1 MRPITTPARAN
12 VYNIEGGPLRLR
24 PGFAPRSLPVG
35 LARHFSRGSVAV
47 LHVPTRLPIGSRLRC
62 RLAGSELW
70 IPGCARV
77 AVFLGAARPG
87 VVCRHRSR
95 TGCDGVWRAG
105 RVGAPHPSC
114 PPAAGAGLNRFGA
127 RPGFYT
133 GCPGSTPGVS
143 LVSRSFTNRVYYKTP
158 KTDGGFR
165 ETYSDTSCVMRR
177 EVFRCRNSLIN
188 CAINCLISCTSGARS
203 EYRYERAVQRNSTG
217 R

>member
-1 MRPITTPARAN
+1 MSRHGSLSARDSAAASPALSCGSRG
-12 VYNIEGGPLRLR
+12 VRGSPSSSEPPGPESSSESNRLR
-24 PGFAPRSLPVG
+24 RC
-35 LARHFSRGSVAV
+35 LARRPRWGAPP
-47 LHVPTRLPIGSRLRC
+47 LLP
-62 RLAGSELW
+62 
-70 IPGCARV
+70 
-77 AVFLGAARPG
+77 
-87 VVCRHRSR
+87 
-95 TGCDGVWRAG
+95 AG
-105 RVGAPHPSC
+105 RWR
-114 PPAAGAGLNRFGA
+114 GLNRFGA

>member
-1 MRPITTPARAN
+1 MSRHGSLSARDSAAASPALSCGSRG
-12 VYNIEGGPLRLR
+12 VRGSPSSSEPPGPESSSESNRLR
-24 PGFAPRSLPVG
+24 RC
-35 LARHFSRGSVAV
+35 LAS
-47 LHVPTRLPIGSRLRC
+47 
-62 RLAGSELW
+62 
-70 IPGCARV
+70 
-77 AVFLGAARPG
+77 
-87 VVCRHRSR
+87 
-95 TGCDGVWRAG
+95 VWRAG

-143 LVSRSFTNRVYYKTP
+143 LVSRSFTNRDSGFITKRR
-158 KTDGGFR
+158 KLDGGFR